1 MIANQKTE
9 IRYLKQAD
17 METVIELLQSNSI
30 YRPNS
35 EDFETIWQEFNQQQN
50 VHAFV
55 ATMNYN
61 VVGYGCLCVEVKI
74 RGGRLGHIED
84 IVTDPHHRSM
94 GIGKCMVTHLLQIAE
109 EQNCYKVV
117 LQCDE
122 NNIPFYEKCGFHRS
136 EFGMSQFCV
145 K

>member
-1 MIANQKTE
+1 MVANKKTE

-30 YRPNS
+30 YKPNS
-35 EDFETIWQEFNQQQN
+35 EDLDTIWQEFSEQQN

-55 ATMNYN
+55 ATVDNI
-61 VVGYGCLCVEVKI
+61 VVGCGCLFIEVKI

-84 IVTDPHHRSM
+84 IVTDPNHRSM

-109 EQNCYKVV
+109 EYNCYKVV

-122 NNIPFYEKCGFHRS
+122 TNIPFYEKCGFRRS
-136 EFGMSQFCV
+136 ESGMSQFCV